1 MGTRSAH
8 KQRHIAGRALR
19 ALRSHGAALP
29 PPLPRGVPPCP
40 AVSRRAA
47 PAPRPPP
54 PATRMPAPLSGESR
68 DTAHPVPGAARGV
81 PRVGRGRRRGMRGA
95 AGPFSARV
103 PAGRGRAA
111 PGGPGWARAGSGS
124 PSVRPCFP
132 SASSESGLAVG
143 RAPSGRAPN
152 VTAAPGP
159 RGGAA
164 APAPRFSRRGGSDV
178 SGGEEKPKRFPPP
191 EKRGQSRPRARSG
204 AEFPPEPRPRRAHAR
219 RPQPPEPF
227 PQPGPGGGE
236 GGSALLSF
244 GAGDPNARERL
255 TGGSAR
261 VLQRAHRAG
270 WSRPP
275 SADTAETSLPAASRR
290 CPPLVPSKTPP
301 TRLKVCEPREPERR
315 RGAEVAVRGRD
326 PAAGRG
332 SRSPRA
338 VPGVADAGSGAGER
352 RGADGGRGAARAE
365 CVSPF
370 RFQPCPVFR
379 LSMGPRLKEPARPP
393 RATVTTLQENTAPIS

>member
-1 MGTRSAH
+1 MP
-8 KQRHIAGRALR
+8 GR
-19 ALRSHGAALP
+19 
-29 PPLPRGVPPCP
+29 VPPC
-40 AVSRRAA
+40 RAA

-164 APAPRFSRRGGSDV
+164 APAPRLSRRGGSDV

-219 RPQPPEPF
+219 RPQPPEQV
-227 PQPGPGGGE
+227 QPIAVGQVQVQDHQLGRMGGQGLLRLPEGVALGELPPRLVQGQADALAQGPVVLHNQNMVHRTCLASNQMSVLYHGGGKRKR
-236 GGSALLSF
+236 
-244 GAGDPNARERL
+244 PC
-255 TGGSAR
+255 
-261 VLQRAHRAG
+261 QRG
-270 WSRPP
+270 P
-275 SADTAETSLPAASRR
+275 
-290 CPPLVPSKTPP
+290 
-301 TRLKVCEPREPERR
+301 
-315 RGAEVAVRGRD
+315 
-326 PAAGRG
+326 
-332 SRSPRA
+332 
-338 VPGVADAGSGAGER
+338 PGVR
-352 RGADGGRGAARAE
+352 
-365 CVSPF
+365 
-370 RFQPCPVFR
+370 
-379 LSMGPRLKEPARPP
+379 
-393 RATVTTLQENTAPIS
+393 